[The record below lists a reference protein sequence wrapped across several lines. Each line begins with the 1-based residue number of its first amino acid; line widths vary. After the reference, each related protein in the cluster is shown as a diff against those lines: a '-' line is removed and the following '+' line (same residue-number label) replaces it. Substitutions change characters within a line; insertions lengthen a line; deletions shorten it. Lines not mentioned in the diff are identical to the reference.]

1 MPQTPRG
8 AGRSRPLRWLVVGAL
23 LLFLVAGRLLVVERP
38 IADPELIVMLT
49 GHEWERLPATVD
61 AARRYPGALVAVSM
75 PAVVTQYNCHNCA
88 GRLDQLAAEGVAPRR
103 LVALRPLADNTR
115 GEAEAVSAYVRTHG
129 IRRVVAVT
137 SVYHTRRTAWL
148 FRRAL
153 PDEVAVG
160 VESSVAFSRHR
171 PWAWW
176 SRWGDVRYVAYEW
189 AALARTTALWPWSGR
204 SQPPV

>member
-8 AGRSRPLRWLVVGAL
+8 ARRSRTLRGFVAGAL

-61 AARRYPGALVAVSM
+61 AARRYPRSKVAISVPSY
-75 PAVVTQYNCHNCA
+75 VTRYNCHGCD
-88 GRLDQLAAEGVAPRR
+88 GRVETLIDAGVAPDRI
-103 LVALRPLADNTR
+103 VELRPTADNTR
-115 GEAEAVSAYVRTHG
+115 GEAEGVSAYVRAHG

-137 SVYHTRRTAWL
+137 SIYHTRRTAWL

-160 VESSVAFSRHR
+160 VESSRAFSRHR

-176 SRWGDVRYVAYEW
+176 SRSGDVWYVSYEW
-189 AALARTTALWPWSGR
+189 AALAKALVS
-204 SQPPV
+204 